1 MDSVDGTKGVQVSSH
16 ESFPIDCDPCDYN
29 QISKKAAAYCQECE
43 EYLCEP
49 CKTAHEKLRLT
60 RSHKLLSGELMPPKR
75 SARKNAVLDTVMC
88 SCMKNEVSVYCK
100 EHCSLVCVNCG
111 ALHHRRC
118 QTSDIGDISKDF
130 DVDSTEETIDNWN
143 ELNETLT
150 SLAES
155 REEDLSNLS
164 LEAKDCRDR
173 AKQFRKELSIKLESM
188 EAKTLSEIDIL
199 KTQEKKTITQQLD
212 TCKAAQNS
220 LDTDRRNLIL
230 AKERNDRQSI
240 FVYNIQLSQA
250 IKSLTTITD
259 EITKE
264 VYQPHISFEC
274 NPAISIAGDQ
284 DLGTVKCHT
293 TRTPEQK
300 GFDETSVTARKQ
312 VNVDQDLGTIKC
324 HTSRTPQQMGRREQV
339 DWLNLSSWCLGIVV
353 WLFLAVPWVCLEFLI
368 GVFTD
373 HTVKCHSTRTL
384 QQKGFDEMSVTAR
397 NQVNV
402 KVPSDARDAWI
413 TGSAFLPSGELILCD
428 CDNNKL
434 KLLDENLQMKES
446 IDVPGRPGDIA
457 VVNQH
462 QVIVTFPD
470 QQYLQFI
477 QVTPSLALGHTVNL
491 GMECNGVAVSHES
504 IYILFSESGEGKIG
518 IYDVT
523 GKKKRIIDQYNGKD
537 GNVLIKSP
545 WYIAVSNDEKLFV
558 SGGYATPA
566 VYCLESSGN
575 VLYTVSNPLYTYWGG
590 VSVDE
595 NENLSVCDA
604 DSHKVFLMTKDG
616 KEVREFLTEKDD
628 VYLPRTVSFRRSDG
642 TLVVGGEHNNNI
654 LVFTLK

>member
-43 EYLCEP
+43 EYLCEW
-49 CKTAHEKLRLT
+49 CKTAHEKLKLT

-75 SARKNAVLDTVMC
+75 STRKRAVLDTVLC
-88 SCMKNEVSVYCK
+88 SCVKNEVAIYCK

-143 ELNETLT
+143 ELNEKIT
-150 SLAES
+150 SLHER
-155 REEDLSNLS
+155 RETDLSNLS

-173 AKQFRKELSIKLESM
+173 AKQFREELSIKLESM
-188 EAKTLSEIDIL
+188 EAKTLSEIDTL
-199 KTQEKKTITQQLD
+199 ETQETKTITQQLD
-212 TCKAAQNS
+212 TCKAARNS

-293 TRTPEQK
+293 
-300 GFDETSVTARKQ
+300 
-312 VNVDQDLGTIKC
+312 
-324 HTSRTPQQMGRREQV
+324 SRTPQQIGRREQV
-339 DWLNLSSWCLGIVV
+339 YWLSLSSWCLGIVV

-402 KVPSDARDAWI
+402 KVPSDSYNTDI
-413 TGSAFLPSGELILCD
+413 SGSAFLPSGELILCD
-428 CDNNKL
+428 CDNKKL

-446 IDVPGRPGDIA
+446 IDLPGKPWDIA

-462 QVIVTFPD
+462 QVIVTFLW
-470 QQYLQFI
+470 QQILQFI
-477 QVTPSLALGHTVNL
+477 QVTPSLALGHTVDL
-491 GMECNGVAVSHES
+491 GMTCWGVTVSRES
-504 IYILFSESGEGKIG
+504 IYISFSESGEGKIG
-518 IYDVT
+518 IYDLT
-523 GKKKRIIDQYNGKD
+523 GKKKRIIDPYNGKD
-537 GNVLIKSP
+537 GKVLIKWP
-545 WYIAVSNDEKLFV
+545 YYIAVSNDEKLFV
-558 SGGYATPA
+558 SGESSTAT

-575 VLYTVSNPLYTYWGG
+575 VLYTVSNPLFKDCRGI
-590 VSVDE
+590 SVDE
-595 NENLSVCDA
+595 NKNLLVCDVE
-604 DSHKVFLMTKDG
+604 SHKVFLITKDG
-616 KEVREFLTEKDD
+616 KEVREFLTEKDGL
-628 VYLPRTVSFRRSDG
+628 YRPHTVNLRRSDG
-642 TLVVGGEHNNNI
+642 TLVVGGWHYNI